1 MNLNISRTSF
11 MDDVSIKFPFL
22 SISISNSIKSQKKRF
37 PHRSFICVNKTDF
50 QLIFFLIG
58 TRSTIYK
65 QLFRK
70 HSRET
75 MFVY

>member
-37 PHRSFICVNKTDF
+37 PHRSFLCVNKTD
-50 QLIFFLIG
+50 FFLIG